1 VKRAELLIAG
11 ISQLVTMDPER
22 GAGPLGVVPEGAVA
36 FRGGRV
42 IYLGPTA
49 GCPDAERVIDGAG
62 RVGLPGLVDCHT
74 HSLFAGSR
82 AEEFGQRLAGASYSE
97 ILERGGG
104 ILSTVTATRAASSE
118 RLSSLLRARLSG
130 FLAGGVTTV
139 EVKTG
144 YALRADHELR
154 CLAVM
159 AAPDMPAAVVPT
171 FLGAHAV
178 PVERRDD
185 RAAYVREVI
194 EVMIPAAVERF
205 GAGLGIDVYC
215 DRGAFTL
222 AETRAILTA
231 GLDAGMVGHL
241 HAEQVSHTG
250 AAELAAELGCA
261 SAEHLERIDAAGIDA
276 LARGGTVGVMLP
288 GARLFLR
295 DTAPPARTMLD
306 AGVTLA
312 VATDFNPGSS
322 PVRDLWTCA
331 TLACLD
337 FGLTMEEALQGITR
351 SAGLALARPD
361 LGWLGPDSA
370 ADFALMRTPPG
381 EPARY
386 QSLLQYLGGHRADLV
401 VRGGA
406 IVLESPEIQ

>member
-1 VKRAELLIAG
+1 MKRAELLIAG
-11 ISQLVTMDPER
+11 VSQLLTLDPGR
-22 GAGPLGVVPEGAVA
+22 GEGPLGILEDGAVA
-36 FRGGRV
+36 FRDGRV
-42 IYLGPTA
+42 IYVGPTA
-49 GCPDAERVIDGAG
+49 GCPDAERAIDGAG
-62 RVGLPGLVDCHT
+62 CVGLPGLVDCHT
-74 HSLFAGSR
+74 HTLFAGSR
-82 AEEFGQRLAGASYSE
+82 AEEFGQRLAGVHYSE

-104 ILSTVTATRAASSE
+104 ILSTVAATRAASSE
-118 RLSSLLRARLSG
+118 QLSALLRARLTG
-130 FLAGGVTTV
+130 FLAGGVTTA

-154 CLAVM
+154 CLDVM
-159 AAPDMPAAVVPT
+159 HEAGAPTAVVPT
-171 FLGAHAV
+171 FLGAHTT
-178 PVERRDD
+178 PIEWRHD
-185 RAAYVREVI
+185 RGEYVRQVI
-194 EVMIPAAVERF
+194 EEMIPAIAERYP
-205 GAGLGIDVYC
+205 GPVGVDVYC

-222 AETRAILTA
+222 DETRAILEA
-231 GLDAGMVGHL
+231 GLAAGMVGHL

-250 AAELAAELGCA
+250 AAALAAALGCA

-276 LARGGTVGVMLP
+276 LARSGTVGVMLP

-295 DTAPPARTMLD
+295 DEAPPARTMLD

-337 FGLTMEEALQGITR
+337 YGFTMEEAIQGITR
-351 SAGLALARPD
+351 NAGRALARPD
-361 LGWLGPDSA
+361 LGWLGADSA
-370 ADFALMRTPPG
+370 ADFALMRPPPG

-386 QSLLQYLGGHRADLV
+386 QSLIQYLGGHRAALV

-406 IVLESPEIQ
+406 IALEHA